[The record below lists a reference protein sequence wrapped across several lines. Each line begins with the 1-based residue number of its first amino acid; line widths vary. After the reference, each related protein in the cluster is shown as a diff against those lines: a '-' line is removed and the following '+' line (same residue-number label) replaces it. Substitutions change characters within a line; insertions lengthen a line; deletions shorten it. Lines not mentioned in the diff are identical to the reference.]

1 MYNSNPLRR
10 KICNKDNEIQA
21 KLVSQTTL
29 NQACCKIFFVYMW
42 TTCFLAYSADHA
54 MWASEVLSEYFCN
67 LSSHRFTQTWT
78 THVGSE
84 IRLSML
90 MKRRFRTSLSF
101 VRTFYNHIQT
111 NERNGQSCRYVKINL
126 LAFIK
131 MFLRNC
137 ILILKML
144 PMQG

>member
-1 MYNSNPLRR
+1 
-10 KICNKDNEIQA
+10 
-21 KLVSQTTL
+21 
-29 NQACCKIFFVYMW
+29 MW

-78 THVGSE
+78 THDGSE

-101 VRTFYNHIQT
+101 VRTFTTI
-111 NERNGQSCRYVKINL
+111 
-126 LAFIK
+126 
-131 MFLRNC
+131 LRVTKGMDNPADMLR
-137 ILILKML
+137 LIF
-144 PMQG
+144 